1 LEARSR
7 AGGIN
12 ERGKEFEAEV
22 ILSYIRKWIPLEG
35 PTSMLREGMADVEAK
50 FFAPGWG
57 FTKEFVE
64 VQESRGLAALGR
76 SEVGLAISRNIRFGV
91 ALVSAGANKH
101 SGKPSCKEK

>member
-1 LEARSR
+1 
-7 AGGIN
+7 
-12 ERGKEFEAEV
+12 
-22 ILSYIRKWIPLEG
+22 
-35 PTSMLREGMADVEAK
+35 MLREGMADVEAK

-101 SGKPSCKEK
+101 SGRPSCKEK